1 MGFNVTCSP
10 GHNAEAGMVQ
20 VAPGIHALILYLDPV
35 NVAVQVPPFPEG
47 PKVLA
52 RFCRQLA
59 REATRFADLLDP
71 AWPSEN
77 TGRHTLMTQDEPG
90 PGVG

>member
-1 MGFNVTCSP
+1 
-10 GHNAEAGMVQ
+10 MVQ

-47 PKVLA
+47 PTVVA

-71 AWPSEN
+71 GAPGWPSEN
-77 TGRHTLMTQDEPG
+77 TGRHTLTRPDEPG
-90 PGVG
+90 PEVR